1 MKKGAIKM
9 NYLEKAEVWKN
20 YSQLDP
26 ALKKELEAM
35 DDKALQEVFTTDL
48 EFGTG
53 GLRGIL
59 GVGTNRMNIYI
70 VAKATLGFG
79 RYLAK
84 FPNAYKRGLAI
95 SHDNRHQ
102 SKEFARI
109 SAEVLATLGYHVYLF
124 EDLRPTPELSFAVR
138 HFGCVGGIMITASH
152 NPKEYNG
159 YKIYDESGCQL
170 VPKDADQVIAEIEKI
185 DDYFSIDHSKN
196 HQEIEYI
203 GRAVDEAYIKEVKKI
218 ILRPNLKK
226 DFKLVYT
233 PLHGTGQVFAPEV
246 LKSVGYDVYPLAC
259 QMTNDPEFSGVKTS
273 NPENKEAYDE
283 AIEYARE
290 IGAKIV
296 LATDP
301 DADRLG
307 IAVEHNGEYILFTG
321 NQTASLVLDY
331 ILKTRKELKTLPEDG
346 YVFTTN
352 VSSTLPVAIAEKY
365 GMKVEITLTGFKF
378 IGEKAREMEGGK
390 GTYVFGFEEC
400 YGCLI
405 SDCVRDKD
413 SIQAILMLCETA
425 AYYREKGMDL
435 VDALNAVYEEYGYY
449 KEGITNI
456 GLKGL
461 EGAAK
466 IKRIMEFFRVN
477 DIALKKF
484 DILAKDDVRLGIHT
498 DMKTGAHS
506 KINLP
511 SSNVIKYYLND
522 NMWFVLR
529 PSGTEPKLKVYYG
542 VVGKND
548 AEAKEKL
555 EELTQEVLSIVNL
568 IK

>member
-1 MKKGAIKM
+1 M
-9 NYLEKAEVWKN
+9 NYLEKADLWKKN
-20 YSQLDP
+20 KDLDP
-26 ALKKELEAM
+26 SLRKELDEM
-35 DDKALQEVFTTDL
+35 DDKALQEAFTTDL

-59 GVGTNRMNIYI
+59 GAGTNRMNIYI
-70 VAKATLGFG
+70 VSKATLGFG
-79 RYLAK
+79 RYLSQFKHA
-84 FPNAYKRGLAI
+84 FKRGVAI

-109 SAEVLATLGYHVYLF
+109 SAEVLSTLGFHVYLF
-124 EDLRPTPELSFAVR
+124 EDLRPTPELSYAVR
-138 HFGCVGGIMITASH
+138 YFGCVGGIMITASH

-170 VPKDADQVIAEIEKI
+170 VPKDADQVIAEINKI
-185 DDYFSIDHSKN
+185 EDYFSIDHSKHHN
-196 HQEIEYI
+196 KIQYI
-203 GRAVDEAYIKEVKKI
+203 GQKVDNAYIKEVKKI

-226 DFKLVYT
+226 NFKLVYT
-233 PLHGTGQVFAPEV
+233 PLHGTGQVFAADV

-259 QMTNDPEFSGVKTS
+259 QMTNDPDFSGVKTS

-283 AIEYARE
+283 AIAYAKE
-290 IGAKIV
+290 IGAPIV

-307 IAVEHNGEYILFTG
+307 IAVEHNGEYVLFTG

-331 ILKTRKELKTLPEDG
+331 ILKTRKEMSTLPEDG

-378 IGEKAREMEGGK
+378 IGEKAREMENGK
-390 GTYVFGFEEC
+390 GTYVFGFEES
-400 YGCLI
+400 YGCLV

-425 AYYREKGMDL
+425 AYYYEKNMDL

-466 IKRIMEFFRVN
+466 IKRIMEYFRTT
-477 DIALKKF
+477 DISLNHFK
-484 DILAKDDVRLGIHT
+484 ILAKDDVKLSVHT
-498 DMKTGAHS
+498 DFITKEQS
-506 KINLP
+506 QIQLP

-542 VVGKND
+542 VVGDSHESAN
-548 AEAKEKL
+548 AKL
-555 EELTQEVLSIVNL
+555 EELTKEVLSIVE
-568 IK
+568 KVE

>member
-1 MKKGAIKM
+1 M
-9 NYLEKAEVWKN
+9 NYLEKANIWKN
-20 YSQLDP
+20 YQGLDNE
-26 ALKKELEAM
+26 LKKELDSM
-35 DDKALQEVFTTDL
+35 DDVALKEAFTTDL

-70 VAKATLGFG
+70 VSKATLGFG
-79 RYLAK
+79 RYLST
-84 FPNAYKRGLAI
+84 FDNAFERGVAI
-95 SHDNRHQ
+95 SYDNRHK

-109 SAEVLATLGYHVYLF
+109 SAEVLATLGFNVYLF
-124 EDLRPTPELSFAVR
+124 EGLRPTPELSYAVR
-138 HFGCVGGIMITASH
+138 YFGCVGGIMITASH

-170 VPKDADQVIAEIEKI
+170 IPAEADKVIAEINKI
-185 DDYFSIDHSKN
+185 NDYFSIDHSKN
-196 HQEIEYI
+196 HNKINYI
-203 GRAVDEAYIKEVKKI
+203 GTSVDDAYIKEVKKI
-218 ILRPNLKK
+218 ILRPNLSKK
-226 DFKLVYT
+226 LKFVYT
-233 PLHGTGQVFAPEV
+233 PLHGTGQVFAADV

-259 QMTNDPEFSGVKTS
+259 QMTNDPDFSGVKTS

-283 AIEYARE
+283 AIEYAKQ

-321 NQTASLVLDY
+321 NQTAALVLEY
-331 ILKTRKELKTLPEDG
+331 ILKTRKELNTLPSDG

-352 VSSTLPVAIAEKY
+352 VSSTLPIAIAKRY
-365 GMKVEITLTGFKF
+365 GMNVEITLTGFKF
-378 IGEKAREMEGGK
+378 IGEKAREMESGK
-390 GTYVFGFEEC
+390 GTYVFGFEES
-400 YGCLI
+400 YGCLV

-425 AYYREKGMDL
+425 AYYQEKGMDL
-435 VDALNAVYEEYGYY
+435 VDALNEIYKEYGYY
-449 KEGITNI
+449 QEGITNI
-456 GLKGL
+456 SLQGL

-466 IKRIMEFFRVN
+466 IKRIMEYFRTN
-477 DIALKKF
+477 DISLSDF
-484 DILAKDDVRLGIHT
+484 EILAKDDVILGLKR
-498 DMKTGAHS
+498 DFVANKEEV
-506 KINLP
+506 INLP
-511 SSNVIKYYLND
+511 KSNVIKYYLND

-542 VVGKND
+542 VVGEDLDSSNT
-548 AEAKEKL
+548 KL
-555 EELTQEVLSIVNL
+555 KQLKDEVLAIVNS
-568 IK
+568 IE

>member
-1 MKKGAIKM
+1 M
-9 NYLEKAEVWKN
+9 NYLEKANLWKEN
-20 YSQLDP
+20 PNLDL
-26 ALKKELEAM
+26 ALRKELEAM
-35 DDKALQEVFTTDL
+35 DDKALQEAFTTDL

-59 GVGTNRMNIYI
+59 GAGTNRLNIYI
-70 VAKATLGFG
+70 VSKATLGFG
-79 RYLAK
+79 RYLSQFKDAH
-84 FPNAYKRGLAI
+84 KRGVAI
-95 SHDNRHQ
+95 AHDNRHQ

-109 SAEVLATLGYHVYLF
+109 SAEVLTTLGFHVYLF
-124 EDLRPTPELSFAVR
+124 EELRPTPELSFAVR

-170 VPKDADQVIAEIEKI
+170 VPKDADQVIAEIHKI
-185 DDYFSIDHSKN
+185 TDYFAIDHSKN
-196 HQEIEYI
+196 HEEIEYI
-203 GRAVDEAYIKEVKKI
+203 GRAVDEVYMKEVKKI

-226 DFKLVYT
+226 NFKLVYT

-259 QMTNDPEFSGVKTS
+259 QMTNDPDFSGVKTS

-283 AIEYARE
+283 AIAYAKE
-290 IGAKIV
+290 IGAPIV

-307 IAVEHNGEYILFTG
+307 IAVEHNGEYVLFTG
-321 NQTASLVLDY
+321 NQTAALVLDY
-331 ILKTRKELKTLPEDG
+331 ILKTRKEFNTLPKDG

-352 VSSTLPVAIAEKY
+352 VSSTLPIAIAEKY

-378 IGEKAREMEGGK
+378 IGEKAREMESGK
-390 GTYVFGFEEC
+390 GTYIFGFEES

-425 AYYREKGMDL
+425 AYYFEQGMDL
-435 VDALNAVYEEYGYY
+435 VDALHQVYEEYGFY
-449 KEGITNI
+449 KEGITNFNLS
-456 GLKGL
+456 GLD
-461 EGAAK
+461 GAAK
-466 IKRIMEFFRVN
+466 IHRVMNFFRTN
-477 DIALKKF
+477 DIALKSFK
-484 DILAKDDVRLGIHT
+484 ILAKDDIKLSVHT
-498 DMKTGAHS
+498 DFATGQKTA
-506 KINLP
+506 ILLP
-511 SSNVIKYYLND
+511 ASNVIKYYLND
-522 NMWFVLR
+522 TMWFVLR

-542 VVGKND
+542 VVGQT
-548 AEAKEKL
+548 L
-555 EELTQEVLSIVNL
+555 EEADAKLKQLADEVLAIVNT
-568 IK
+568 IE

>member
-1 MKKGAIKM
+1 
-9 NYLEKAEVWKN
+9 
-20 YSQLDP
+20 
-26 ALKKELEAM
+26 
-35 DDKALQEVFTTDL
+35 
-48 EFGTG
+48 
-53 GLRGIL
+53 
-59 GVGTNRMNIYI
+59 
-70 VAKATLGFG
+70 
-79 RYLAK
+79 
-84 FPNAYKRGLAI
+84 
-95 SHDNRHQ
+95 
-102 SKEFARI
+102 
-109 SAEVLATLGYHVYLF
+109 
-124 EDLRPTPELSFAVR
+124 
-138 HFGCVGGIMITASH
+138 MITASH

-159 YKIYDESGCQL
+159 YKIYDETGCQL
-170 VPKDADQVIAEIEKI
+170 VPKEADKVIAEINEI
-185 DDYFSIDHSKN
+185 QDYFNIETSKN
-196 HQEIEYI
+196 HELIQYI
-203 GRAVDEAYIKEVKKI
+203 GKDVDEVYIREVKKI
-218 ILRPNLKK
+218 ILRPDLKK

-233 PLHGTGQVFAPEV
+233 PLHGTGQVFAPQV
-246 LKSVGYDVYPLAC
+246 LQSVGYDVVPLPC
-259 QMTNDPEFSGVKTS
+259 QMTNDPDFSGVKTS

-283 AIEYARE
+283 AIALAKAL
-290 IGAKIV
+290 GAKIV

-307 IAVEHNGEYILFTG
+307 IAVEHNGEYVLFTG
-321 NQTASLVLDY
+321 NQTAALVLDY
-331 ILKTRKELKTLPEDG
+331 ILKTRKEFGTLPEDG

-352 VSSTLPVAIAEKY
+352 VSSTLPIAIAQKY

-378 IGEKAREMEGGK
+378 IGEKAREMEAGK
-390 GTYVFGFEEC
+390 GTYVFGFEES

-435 VDALNAVYEEYGYY
+435 VDALNAIYEEYGYY

-466 IKRIMEFFRVN
+466 IKRIMEFFRTT
-477 DIALKKF
+477 DIALKGFK
-484 DILAKDDVRLGIHT
+484 ILAKDDVKLGIKT
-498 DMKTGAHS
+498 DYLTGDSS

-511 SSNVIKYYLND
+511 SSNVIKYYLNV

-542 VVGKND
+542 VKGESSAD
-548 AEAKEKL
+548 ADKKL
-555 EELTQEVLSIVNL
+555 SELSKEVLAIVDL

>member
-1 MKKGAIKM
+1 M
-9 NYLEKAEVWKN
+9 NYLDKANLWKN
-20 YSQLDP
+20 NPNLE
-26 ALKKELEAM
+26 ANLRKELEAM
-35 DDKALQEVFTTDL
+35 TDKELEEAFAIDL

-59 GVGTNRMNIYI
+59 GAGTNRMNIYI

-79 RYLAK
+79 RYLLSQSEVAGAK
-84 FPNAYKRGLAI
+84 GVAI
-95 SHDNRHQ
+95 AHDNRHQ

-109 SAEVLATLGYHVYLF
+109 SAEVLASLGFRVFLF
-124 EDLRPTPELSFAVR
+124 EELRPTPELSFAVR
-138 HFGCVGGIMITASH
+138 HFKCIGGIMITASH

-159 YKIYDESGCQL
+159 YKIYDETGCQL
-170 VPKDADQVIAEIEKI
+170 VPKDADKVIAEINKI
-185 DDYFSIDHSKN
+185 DDYFNIETSKN
-196 HQEIEYI
+196 HELIHYI
-203 GRAVDEAYIKEVKKI
+203 GKEVDEVYINEIKKI

-233 PLHGTGQVFAPEV
+233 PLHGTGQVFAPQV
-246 LKSVGYDVYPLAC
+246 LQSVGYDVAPLAC
-259 QMTNDPEFSGVKTS
+259 QMTNDPDFSGVKTS

-283 AIEYARE
+283 AIEYAKE

-307 IAVEHNGEYILFTG
+307 IAVEHNGEYVLFTG
-321 NQTASLVLDY
+321 NQTAALVLDY
-331 ILKTRKELKTLPEDG
+331 ILKTRKELNTLPEDG

-352 VSSTLPVAIAEKY
+352 VSSTLPSAIAEKY

-378 IGEKAREMEGGK
+378 IGEKAREMEKGK
-390 GTYVFGFEEC
+390 GTYVFGFEES

-466 IKRIMEFFRVN
+466 IQRIMNFFRST
-477 DIALKKF
+477 DISLKNFK
-484 DILAKDDVRLGIHT
+484 ILAKDDVKLGFKT
-498 DMKTGAHS
+498 DYVADTTS
-506 KINLP
+506 KIDLP

-542 VVGKND
+542 VNGKDHAD
-548 AEAKEKL
+548 ADSKL
-555 EELTQEVLSIVNL
+555 ETLTKEVLSIVEL